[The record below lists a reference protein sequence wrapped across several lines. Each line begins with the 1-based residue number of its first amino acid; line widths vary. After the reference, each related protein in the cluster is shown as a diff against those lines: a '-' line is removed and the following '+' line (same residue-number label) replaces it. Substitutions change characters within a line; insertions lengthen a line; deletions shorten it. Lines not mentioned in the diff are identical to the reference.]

1 MEIWLDIF
9 EGQEK
14 LGGMK
19 KRVNGIP
26 QILAPCPWSRF
37 GTSTEKEKWRYNVL
51 HVVIF
56 SILIVSLIDVLSRTH
71 VNRKCVFLHPWA
83 VFCRA
88 VWCPNFRGKRSI
100 KTIILVI
107 ETWVSW
113 HIKQDK
119 GLSSC
124 WRASNA
130 FAWAP
135 YLKKKEEIMLCQNLT
150 ERKCTVGTMSQCT
163 AMVRKDVRNFAS
175 AVKQCWSR
183 DIN

>member
-1 MEIWLDIF
+1 MSYGDEPEYITWQLF
-9 EGQEK
+9 EGEEN

-19 KRVNGIP
+19 TRMNGIP
-26 QILAPCPWSRF
+26 QIQAPCPLMTQVWEIKW
-37 GTSTEKEKWRYNVL
+37 EKKKWRYNVL
-51 HVVIF
+51 HVDIIQHFNSELEQRRFEPDAHQPKV
-56 SILIVSLIDVLSRTH
+56 R
-71 VNRKCVFLHPWA
+71 FLHYWT

-135 YLKKKEEIMLCQNLT
+135 Y
-150 ERKCTVGTMSQCT
+150 
-163 AMVRKDVRNFAS
+163 
-175 AVKQCWSR
+175 
-183 DIN
+183 